1 MDIEELRTTANLAM
15 MELHEGEVARLS
27 DAVSSM
33 LDYFSV
39 MQQVDVSGLEPTTHA
54 LVEGNTVRE
63 DTENN
68 NSINPENLVNRA
80 PDNDNNHIVIPNVL

>member
-15 MELHEGEVARLS
+15 MELHESEVARLS

-68 NSINPENLVNRA
+68 NPINPENLVHRA